1 LNRRHTHDWVRQG
14 LMNPSADIP
23 VIHALAVPIGRL
35 RTRRRDGRDVEVDA
49 AWWHLE
55 SRGRAL
61 RKQLLRVMQICALG
75 KRLL

>member
-1 LNRRHTHDWVRQG
+1 
-14 LMNPSADIP
+14 MNPSADIP

-55 SRGRAL
+55 S
-61 RKQLLRVMQICALG
+61 
-75 KRLL
+75 